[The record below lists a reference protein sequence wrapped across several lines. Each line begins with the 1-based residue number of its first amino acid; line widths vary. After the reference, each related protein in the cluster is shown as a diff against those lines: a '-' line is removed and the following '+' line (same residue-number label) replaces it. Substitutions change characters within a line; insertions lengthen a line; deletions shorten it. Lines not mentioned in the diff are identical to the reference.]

1 MPFPLA
7 LLLAL
12 ALVVANDC
20 AGHFHL
26 LAPAA
31 ILLTPLVLLDITA
44 LLHTDRPP
52 RQLVPAAVSTALLLC
67 LHDAGLTKYGSGD
80 HDAEGRGFLNLFLLL
95 GLLAAHE
102 LQGRLVRQTNG
113 ASPRQRRGALWV
125 GPLLVGSY
133 LLLFKR

>member
-1 MPFPLA
+1 MAFPLA

-12 ALVVANDC
+12 ALVAANDC
-20 AGHFHL
+20 AGHW

-31 ILLTPLVLLDITA
+31 ILLTPLVLLSITA
-44 LLHTDRPP
+44 LLQADRPP
-52 RQLVPAAVSTALLLC
+52 RLLVPAAVGTALLTC
-67 LHDAGLTKYGSGD
+67 LHDAGLTQYGSGD
-80 HDAEGRGFLNLFLLL
+80 HDAEGRGLINLFLVF

-113 ASPRQRRGALWV
+113 ASPRQQRGARWV

-133 LLLFKR
+133 LLLFTR